1 LEKCNIDYLTAVFK
15 QLLVML
21 FTDFVKTALEQFAV
35 MYMHKDKKPFKCSL
49 CGNDM
54 RFIWKTKEAK
64 PMRITTIF
72 ADLPLS
78 QMQVQCSVCGKKMF
92 ISRPLLGID
101 RGSCDIPRVR
111 KILGFFGV
119 SFNRMKVWRCVQK
132 VGKAIPP
139 EAYPLSAEKSGKIL
153 RIKGSAKLRF

>member
-1 LEKCNIDYLTAVFK
+1 LALTGVLATF
-15 QLLVML
+15 
-21 FTDFVKTALEQFAV
+21 
-35 MYMHKDKKPFKCSL
+35 
-49 CGNDM
+49 
-54 RFIWKTKEAK
+54 
-64 PMRITTIF
+64 
-72 ADLPLS
+72 
-78 QMQVQCSVCGKKMF
+78 
-92 ISRPLLGID
+92 
-101 RGSCDIPRVR
+101 RVSE